1 MAHKTNTNITQVKL
15 PGILSLQLA
24 EHPPPLPD
32 HTGSIPEYQA
42 IIQGTV

>member
-1 MAHKTNTNITQVKL
+1 MAHKTNTNITQVTWHIVIRA
-15 PGILSLQLA
+15 GRA
-24 EHPPPLPD
+24 PPMPLPD